1 MKRLNALVCG
11 VLVLGLGSMAL
22 PGAGAQTPE
31 QVGAGPRVNY
41 RPLEADRGAA
51 AVWQSLLK
59 LHTRASMLTVVAH
72 PDDEDGG
79 MLAYES
85 RGQGARVAL
94 LTLNRGEGGQNV
106 MSDDY
111 WDRLG
116 LARTQELLAADRYY
130 GVQQYF
136 SRAIDF
142 GFSKTREEALQQ
154 WGRQRTLCDV
164 VRVVRMTR
172 PLVMTATFIGNITDG
187 HGQHQVSGQ
196 MNQEAY
202 KDAGDPSVCPNQIA
216 EGLLP
221 WTPLKVYA
229 RVPSFSISPKGMYD
243 YATDHWAPV
252 RFFDYVTGQ
261 WTNQAPETN
270 LEISEGGFDP
280 LIGDSYLQYARQGWG
295 EQKTQNGGGAVPL
308 PGAFQVPYH
317 RYGSRVPAAEHEK
330 SFFDGID
337 VSLEG
342 IATLAPGD
350 NGFLKQGL
358 DRMDALVGEAMRD
371 FSASQP
377 EKIAPVLAE
386 GLKTTRALMAQVES
400 SSLSKAAKYNVM
412 HELRI
417 KEVQFNNA
425 LAESL
430 QVTVTA
436 LLAPPQRDSGRFGSY
451 AQDVSRV
458 VIPGQTF
465 GVDAYVANE
474 SAGPVQIQD
483 VSVHASQGTDWKIEA
498 QKPANGELASGQRND
513 VRFQVTAPE
522 DAPLTRPYF
531 HRDDVEQADYHIDE
545 PQFMSLPFAPYPLAA
560 SATFSYHGV
569 PFTIAAVVQ
578 TAQHVTGYGTLY
590 DPLIV
595 TPAISV
601 TAGQHATILPLDR
614 SAATLEVTVHNNVPG
629 AAAGSLHL
637 KLPAGWSASPET
649 AEFKLSK
656 QGEDQSVGF
665 TLHPSGL
672 EQKQYSITAAAEYN
686 GKEYTEG
693 YVTTGYP
700 GLHPYNEYRPARE
713 TLTGVDV
720 KVAPGLD
727 VGYVMG
733 TGDHVPQSLESLG
746 VTVHLLGSADLAT
759 GDLSR

>member
-202 KDAGDPSVCPNQIA
+202 KDAGDPSVCPDQIA

-342 IATLAPGD
+342 
-350 NGFLKQGL
+350 
-358 DRMDALVGEAMRD
+358 
-371 FSASQP
+371 
-377 EKIAPVLAE
+377 
-386 GLKTTRALMAQVES
+386 
-400 SSLSKAAKYNVM
+400 
-412 HELRI
+412 
-417 KEVQFNNA
+417 
-425 LAESL
+425 
-430 QVTVTA
+430 
-436 LLAPPQRDSGRFGSY
+436 
-451 AQDVSRV
+451 
-458 VIPGQTF
+458 
-465 GVDAYVANE
+465 
-474 SAGPVQIQD
+474 
-483 VSVHASQGTDWKIEA
+483 
-498 QKPANGELASGQRND
+498 
-513 VRFQVTAPE
+513 
-522 DAPLTRPYF
+522 
-531 HRDDVEQADYHIDE
+531 
-545 PQFMSLPFAPYPLAA
+545 
-560 SATFSYHGV
+560 
-569 PFTIAAVVQ
+569 
-578 TAQHVTGYGTLY
+578 
-590 DPLIV
+590 
-595 TPAISV
+595 
-601 TAGQHATILPLDR
+601 
-614 SAATLEVTVHNNVPG
+614 
-629 AAAGSLHL
+629 
-637 KLPAGWSASPET
+637 
-649 AEFKLSK
+649 
-656 QGEDQSVGF
+656 
-665 TLHPSGL
+665 
-672 EQKQYSITAAAEYN
+672 
-686 GKEYTEG
+686 
-693 YVTTGYP
+693 
-700 GLHPYNEYRPARE
+700 
-713 TLTGVDV
+713 
-720 KVAPGLD
+720 
-727 VGYVMG
+727 
-733 TGDHVPQSLESLG
+733 
-746 VTVHLLGSADLAT
+746 
-759 GDLSR
+759 